1 MHNLHTKLSLA
12 LLAVRAVAS
21 VGLAVVLTRASQMY
35 QQEVQQQLNDELADH
50 IVEQYE
56 LIRADS
62 VAEDALADLFSL
74 LMVINPS
81 IEVYL
86 LDPEGRIIADA
97 APEGRIRRER
107 DSLVPVQQLLQGSTR
122 FPIFGDD
129 PRDPR
134 GSKVFSTAR
143 ILSEGR
149 LQGYLYVVQGGEAY
163 DSAAAMLASSYIVRL
178 SAWLGAAILLLTFL
192 AAGFLFR
199 RLTRPLSA
207 LDAEIAQFE
216 LTELSPLHP
225 AHAAGGDEVQC
236 LQASFTR
243 LAQRLRQQLDELER
257 TDRLRRELVASV
269 SHDLRTPLTHLQGY
283 LETLQL
289 KDDSLQPAERA
300 EYLRIAVDHCDRL
313 ARLIDDLFELAK
325 LEALRVPI
333 ETERFSVVELARD
346 VVDKLQLTAR
356 QRGIQL
362 SVADAPRR
370 CHVEANP
377 GLIERTLENLIANA
391 LQHTDSGGVIDVVP
405 RRRSQAVQV
414 EVRDTGRGIS
424 EADQQRVF
432 ERFFRTSGD
441 RKSDSGTG
449 LGLAIAKR
457 AVELHRG
464 SISVHSVPGQGSV
477 FGFELPHA
485 DVSAADAGVAPT

>member
-1 MHNLHTKLSLA
+1 M
-12 LLAVRAVAS
+12 
-21 VGLAVVLTRASQMY
+21 
-35 QQEVQQQLNDELADH
+35 
-50 IVEQYE
+50 
-56 LIRADS
+56 
-62 VAEDALADLFSL
+62 
-74 LMVINPS
+74 
-81 IEVYL
+81 
-86 LDPEGRIIADA
+86 
-97 APEGRIRRER
+97 
-107 DSLVPVQQLLQGSTR
+107 
-122 FPIFGDD
+122 
-129 PRDPR
+129 
-134 GSKVFSTAR
+134 
-143 ILSEGR
+143 
-149 LQGYLYVVQGGEAY
+149 
-163 DSAAAMLASSYIVRL
+163 
-178 SAWLGAAILLLTFL
+178 
-192 AAGFLFR
+192 
-199 RLTRPLSA
+199 
-207 LDAEIAQFE
+207 
-216 LTELSPLHP
+216 
-225 AHAAGGDEVQC
+225 
-236 LQASFTR
+236 
-243 LAQRLRQQLDELER
+243 
-257 TDRLRRELVASV
+257 

-346 VVDKLQLTAR
+346 VVDKFQLTAR

-432 ERFFRTSGD
+432 DRFFRTSGD